1 MARHRRT
8 LVDDNYLVSDVRV
21 QRACPKETWV
31 PDAARQRCI
40 HCTRPFSLFR
50 RRHHCRVCG
59 DVLCGACSWTVYLV
73 NTTSNVGRA
82 CFHCSR
88 ALRISATA
96 SRSGDDVGRP
106 TCPNFVDAL
115 LVTSYDGAGAES
127 MLACAKCN
135 GPFADGT
142 QWTQLPCGDAF
153 HANCLRPWLAAHDA
167 CPRCHDA
174 LPPDMDYIRKLFAFA

>member
-21 QRACPKETWV
+21 QLACPKEAWV

-40 HCTRPFSLFR
+40 HCSRPFSLFR

-73 NTTSNVGRA
+73 NTASNVGRA
-82 CFHCSR
+82 CFGCSR
-88 ALRISATA
+88 AHRVSETTIA

-115 LVTSYDGAGAES
+115 PVTSFDGDHMQAGHAV
-127 MLACAKCN
+127 
-135 GPFADGT
+135 
-142 QWTQLPCGDAF
+142 DA
-153 HANCLRPWLAAHDA
+153 AAV
-167 CPRCHDA
+167 R
-174 LPPDMDYIRKLFAFA
+174 